1 MNEARGWL
9 VVGLQDSDY
18 LYYEKK
24 FLLFYS
30 YYLTEKG
37 KAAATY
43 FATRLNS
50 QLQGDYHQLPSDFPQ
65 FHSETHERN
74 IYIVSQLLLH
84 ISGKRLK
91 KCANVSA

>member
-9 VVGLQDSDY
+9 VVGLQDNDY

-30 YYLTEKG
+30 YHLTEKG

-50 QLQGDYHQLPSDFPQ
+50 
-65 FHSETHERN
+65 
-74 IYIVSQLLLH
+74 
-84 ISGKRLK
+84 
-91 KCANVSA
+91 